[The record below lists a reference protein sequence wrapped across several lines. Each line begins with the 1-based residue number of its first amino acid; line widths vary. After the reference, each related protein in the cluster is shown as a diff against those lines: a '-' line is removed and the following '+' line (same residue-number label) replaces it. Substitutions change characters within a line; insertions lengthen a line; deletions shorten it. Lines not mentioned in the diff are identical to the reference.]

1 MKHAVK
7 FFEQLEAN
15 NNKEWFEQHKEYYN
29 ATIKRPA
36 ELFSE
41 LIADNISDLTGKT
54 HFGKVYRIYRDVRFS
69 KDKRPYN
76 THLHMLWS
84 HENSQSTQPAWFFAC
99 SPSMLSINMGIT
111 SFKGEELLRFRKFV
125 DRHGDVLFDALGDAD
140 CRFSDW
146 GDSPLKRVPQP
157 FAADHRQADLLIR
170 RSFLLEHPLDDYAQF
185 HEDIIEAFS
194 HAVKKMLPVWTLLS
208 TKL

>member
-7 FFEQLEAN
+7 LFEHLEAN

-29 ATIKRPA
+29 PTIKRPA

-84 HENSQSTQPAWFFAC
+84 QENSQSTKPAWFFAC
-99 SPSMLSINMGIT
+99 
-111 SFKGEELLRFRKFV
+111 
-125 DRHGDVLFDALGDAD
+125 
-140 CRFSDW
+140 
-146 GDSPLKRVPQP
+146 
-157 FAADHRQADLLIR
+157 
-170 RSFLLEHPLDDYAQF
+170 
-185 HEDIIEAFS
+185 
-194 HAVKKMLPVWTLLS
+194 
-208 TKL
+208 